1 MKLPIVGIQNTLTLY
16 RCDKVE
22 PPHFWSVEHKDS
34 FYFSSQHGHKNK
46 ANFYFFTDSI
56 DIARSLGMH
65 SPNKTYF
72 LTETTCKS
80 IRVIDFSICV
90 NLYQMIAILEN
101 IGIKVMTD
109 NFKTYEVFENSTT
122 LEIDISQTFRKWL
135 PFYNKGTIES
145 IKNIRVGSSTSS
157 DIDFFGQRLTDFDNG
172 ISFLNEINR
181 LGYNIDG
188 YRWREH
194 DERGLTYCL
203 FNAEK
208 LSLPKFSQ
216 TS

>member
-22 PPHFWSVEHKDS
+22 PPHFWCVEHKDS
-34 FYFSSQHGHKNK
+34 FYFSSQYGHKNK

-56 DIARSLGMH
+56 DIALSLGMH
-65 SPNKTYF
+65 SPSKTYF

-109 NFKTYEVFENSTT
+109 NFKTYEVFE
-122 LEIDISQTFRKWL
+122 
-135 PFYNKGTIES
+135 
-145 IKNIRVGSSTSS
+145 
-157 DIDFFGQRLTDFDNG
+157 
-172 ISFLNEINR
+172 
-181 LGYNIDG
+181 
-188 YRWREH
+188 
-194 DERGLTYCL
+194 
-203 FNAEK
+203 K
-208 LSLPKFSQ
+208 LHNP
-216 TS
+216 